1 MDHSDAAV
9 AASAR
14 AAPFVPAAMFR
25 AMDAKTTTTTSGGAG
40 GGAGSS
46 VSGARS
52 TQREGRIVEEMD
64 PQELRLKLF
73 ALFAETDK
81 IWIQVCILGRKA
93 FSGLALDVT

>member
-40 GGAGSS
+40 SS
-46 VSGARS
+46 GSGARS